1 MTAARYKLPASFAKL
16 AGQKFGINLLD
27 LFGDEDESGSSETSG
42 FLPQFSTRVL
52 EKGRGGV
59 LGYKAPRTP
68 TRESTF
74 ELAPALPGQG
84 GTGVSIGDTSTSSS
98 TTAKEIEKEP
108 EKPSVQIS
116 SEFGQDP
123 TYFGHEDYWRN
134 IERGATPTQIKEFL
148 DKNIN
153 LLREGNVPGGGG
165 LYDQLK
171 SGKVPTPG
179 SSGSAAYQAQQPK
192 QPEPQPTYQ
201 TASTPSAPSIST
213 QYGASAE
220 YLGHKDIEAAKAGG
234 MSNEQIAQ
242 VIKANVGKLRE
253 GNLPGGGGLYDQYK
267 QYMWS

>member
-1 MTAARYKLPASFAKL
+1 MTAARYKLPASFAQL
-16 AGQKFGINLLD
+16 AGQKFGLNLLD
-27 LFGDEDESGSSETSG
+27 LFGDEDEASSSETGG
-42 FLPQFSTRVL
+42 FLPQFSTKVV

-59 LGYKAPRTP
+59 LSYKAPRTP

-74 ELAPALPGQG
+74 QLVPALPGQG
-84 GTGVSIGDTSTSSS
+84 GASVNIGDISSSS
-98 TTAKEIEKEP
+98 TSTTPKETEKVP

-123 TYFGHEDYWRN
+123 AYFGHEDYWRN
-134 IERGATPTQIKEFL
+134 IERGATPKQIQEFL

-171 SGKVPTPG
+171 SGNVPTLG
-179 SSGSAAYQAQQPK
+179 SSGSAVYQAQQPK
-192 QPEPQPTYQ
+192 QPEPQPSYQ
-201 TASTPSAPSIST
+201 TVSTPSAPSIST

-253 GNLPGGGGLYDQYK
+253 GNLPGGGGLYDQYA
-267 QYMWS
+267 QYM